1 MDQTFGEKDFTTLL
15 SLQGFVWFRK
25 ESARKESEGK
35 KVKGKKDSRKW
46 KDYLSCLVQVKVKGK
61 KVKTF
66 FSPVCLEGK

>member
-1 MDQTFGEKDFTTLL
+1 MFGLEKKVD
-15 SLQGFVWFRK
+15 
-25 ESARKESEGK
+25 GK

-46 KDYLSCLVQVKVKGK
+46 KDCLSCLVQVKVGGK